1 MNHTQN
7 RHYTQNRHFGK
18 SQKRKPESELRY
30 LPRCLCLNM
39 ISADEVIGRVELYFN
54 GGAIDYLTAEQAA
67 AVAGVTGEK

>member
-1 MNHTQN
+1 
-7 RHYTQNRHFGK
+7 
-18 SQKRKPESELRY
+18 
-30 LPRCLCLNM
+30 M